1 MTVHAAAP
9 GPLHVRTVEIEDPGD
24 LIATLPEAG
33 ISWVRRGEGMIAW
46 GEVARLDTAGAE
58 RIDDAQHWWRL
69 LCRHAIVSDSV
80 RTRGTG
86 LVAFGSFAFADSSEA
101 GGALVVPRHIIGRRD
116 GRAWFTTIATED
128 DAPASLDEALA
139 AAVAP
144 APAGPVTLAHGDEPA
159 WTSAVDAAVER
170 IRDGELEKVVLA
182 RAVEAR
188 AEDPIDVRT
197 VLARLADEYPMC
209 WAFHIDGLVGA
220 TPELLARVDHGL
232 VTSRVLAG
240 TIRMTGDD
248 MRDLARA
255 GALARSSKDREEHE
269 YAARSVTQVL
279 ARHCGSVNVPDEPFV
294 LHLPNVM
301 HLATDVT
308 GVLSHNVDAL
318 ELVAELHP
326 SAAVCGTPTLA
337 AARAIDELE
346 GLDRGRYAGPVGWI
360 DAGGDGEW
368 CIGLRSAEVSRED
381 PTRLRLFAGCGIVAA
396 SEPESE
402 WAESEAKL
410 EPMRRALGA
419 EVAAEP
425 GPEPEPEPVAVV
437 APEAVVEEEPAPA
450 EQPASAEEPAAVEE
464 PAPAEEPEVAPE
476 PVAVDEA
483 LESDADKNESAE
495 PEPEPEAEPQ
505 VVEEPPAASEPE
517 PEPEPAPV
525 RSRRSKLAPEVE
537 FDVPAPAI
545 ASTARYDV
553 GDDPAFPTLHLD
565 DAAVGDIPTFAGAS
579 SPAQEPQGWDS
590 AAWEERYASR
600 EAVWSASPNAQLVAE
615 VAGTPAG
622 RALDA
627 GCGEGAD
634 AVYLATLGWEVTAI
648 DIAPTAIAR
657 GRDRAERA
665 GAEIAARIDWRVAD
679 ATTADVRT
687 ASYDLVTTHY
697 AHPDGGIEGLV
708 GRLGALVA
716 PGGILLVVGH
726 DPSDPHTQ
734 EHPRLSSTAFSAD
747 KAAAGLDADEWTV
760 EVAQVRARPSIDA
773 DGNPGIRRDAVL
785 RARKG

>member
-9 GPLHVRTVEIEDPGD
+9 GPLHVRTIEIEDPGD
-24 LIATLPEAG
+24 LIATMPEPG
-33 ISWVRRGEGMIAW
+33 ISWVRRGEGMVAW
-46 GEVARLDTAGAE
+46 GEAARLDTSGAE

-69 LCRHAIVSDSV
+69 LRRHASV
-80 RTRGTG
+80 QDAVRVRGTG
-86 LVAFGSFAFADSSEA
+86 LVAFGSFAFADASAA
-101 GGALVVPRHIIGRRD
+101 GGALVVPRYVTGRRD

-128 DAPASLDEALA
+128 DAPASLEEALA
-139 AAVAP
+139 GATAP
-144 APAGPVTLAHGDEPA
+144 AAAGAVSLARGDEPA
-159 WTSAVDAAVER
+159 WTAAVDAAVSR
-170 IRDGELEKVVLA
+170 IKKGELEKVVLA
-182 RAVEAR
+182 RAVAAT
-188 AEDPIDVRT
+188 AERPVDVRA

-269 YAARSVTQVL
+269 YAAQSVTQVL

-337 AARAIDELE
+337 AAHAIDDLE

-368 CIGLRSAEVSRED
+368 CIGLRSAEISRD
-381 PTRLRLFAGCGIVAA
+381 DARRLRLFAGCGIVAA
-396 SEPESE
+396 SEPASE

-410 EPMRRALGA
+410 EPMRRALEAELEA
-419 EVAAEP
+419 EVA
-425 GPEPEPEPVAVV
+425 EPEPEAQ
-437 APEAVVEEEPAPA
+437 AEAV
-450 EQPASAEEPAAVEE
+450 
-464 PAPAEEPEVAPE
+464 
-476 PVAVDEA
+476 
-483 LESDADKNESAE
+483 AE
-495 PEPEPEAEPQ
+495 PEPEPEL
-505 VVEEPPAASEPE
+505 VEEPEPVAE

-525 RSRRSKLAPEVE
+525 TVADPAPRTRRSALAPEVE

-545 ASTARYDV
+545 TSSARYEV

-565 DAAVGDIPTFAGAS
+565 ASAVGAIPGFAGAS
-579 SPAQEPQGWDS
+579 SSGHDHGPDLHGWDS
-590 AAWEERYASR
+590 AAWEARYASR
-600 EAVWSASPNAQLVAE
+600 DAVWSAQPNAQLVAE
-615 VAGTPAG
+615 VAGSTAG

-648 DIAPTAIAR
+648 DISPTAVSR
-657 GRDRAERA
+657 GRERAERA
-665 GAEIAARIDWRVAD
+665 GAEIAARLDWRVAD
-679 ATTADVRT
+679 ATAADLRA
-687 ASYDLVTTHY
+687 ASYDLVTSHY
-697 AHPDGGIEGLV
+697 AHPEDGIAGLV
-708 GRLGALVA
+708 EKLAALVA
-716 PGGILLVVGH
+716 KDGILLVVGH
-726 DPSDPHTQ
+726 DPSDPHTI
-734 EHPRLSSTAFSAD
+734 EHPRLSRTAFRAD
-747 KAAAGLDADEWTV
+747 EAAAALDPDEWTV
-760 EVAQVRARPSIDA
+760 EVSQVRARPSTD
-773 DGNPGIRRDAVL
+773 DHGQPGIRRDAVL
-785 RARKG
+785 RARRL